1 MLDGPLDAEQEMIH
15 VQRLG
20 QEIVRAGL
28 QRSDGPLDR
37 PPGTDHED
45 RRRYMP
51 GTYFLKQLQA
61 IHPRQL
67 KIADHQVRLKVIDDL
82 ERLLRAGLGIHNPA
96 FGLKLR
102 SEEHTSELQS

>member
-1 MLDGPLDAEQEMIH
+1 
-15 VQRLG
+15 
-20 QEIVRAGL
+20 
-28 QRSDGPLDR
+28 
-37 PPGTDHED
+37 
-45 RRRYMP
+45 MP

-96 FGLKLR
+96 FGLKLFNKKLR
-102 SEEHTSELQS
+102 QGPVILDKQYAGTRAHAMLSSSNRAMGLDRKSRRLNSSHVA